1 MPAGLLILSPAAVVP
16 RHAAFAACHDAIRC
30 SRVTSDALQ
39 KLLEGCKQLHRL
51 VLPLPLQ
58 LPAVLVGR
66 AHSLEVDEEEER
78 QVLLLDKDHT
88 V

>member
-1 MPAGLLILSPAAVVP
+1 MLLLLLCPGPLLLLVGAT
-16 RHAAFAACHDAIRC
+16 RC

-39 KLLEGCKQLHRL
+39 NLLEGCKALHRL
-51 VLPLPLQ
+51 VLPLQLQ

-66 AHSLEVDEEEER
+66 AHSLEVDEDEER

-88 V
+88 GLGQQ